1 MSKTYDDVKSAEE
14 FRRATH
20 ILKGLR
26 IKGQISGSEDV
37 VVDGT
42 VDGPIRLSDGLLTIA
57 EKGTVNGDV
66 NVRET
71 IVHGTLNGNLQA
83 RDRVKITRTG
93 AVAGDLTTGRIVI
106 DDGGLY
112 KGNVAIGDQEGMS
125 TAAKA

>member
-1 MSKTYDDVKSAEE
+1 MSKTYDEIKSAEE

-37 VVDGT
+37 VVDGI
-42 VDGPIRLSDGLLTIA
+42 VDGPVKLSDGLLTIA

-66 NVRET
+66 AVRET

-93 AVAGDLTTGRIVI
+93 SVAGDLTTGRIVI
-106 DDGGLY
+106 DEGGLY
-112 KGNVAIGDQEGMS
+112 KGNIAIGDQQGMTS
-125 TAAKA
+125 AAKA

>member
-1 MSKTYDDVKSAEE
+1 MSKTYDELRNAEE

-42 VDGPIRLSDGLLTIA
+42 VDGPIQLSQGLLTIA
-57 EKGTVNGDV
+57 EKGIVNGNV

-71 IVHGTLNGNLQA
+71 IVHGALTGNLQA
-83 RDRVKITRTG
+83 RDRVKITPTG
-93 AVAGDLTTGRIVI
+93 SVVGDLTTGRIVI
-106 DDGGLY
+106 DDGGQY
-112 KGNVAIGDQEGMS
+112 KGTIAIGDQDGMS
-125 TAAKA
+125 SAAKA